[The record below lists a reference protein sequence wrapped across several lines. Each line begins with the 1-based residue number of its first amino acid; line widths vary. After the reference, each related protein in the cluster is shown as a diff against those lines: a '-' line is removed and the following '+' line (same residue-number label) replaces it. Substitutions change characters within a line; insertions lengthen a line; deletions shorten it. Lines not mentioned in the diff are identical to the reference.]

1 MSLLDLVQYAA
12 GQQQRI
18 NRLVFGYILYNNFP
32 LNTTDRKHRHWE
44 KFRSS
49 LWQKGFASFE
59 AQERVQRGDN
69 PLRLTTPET
78 CAVITQPTTMPDA
91 WVFNGKSRFL
101 LRSEYYEA
109 EKAVSK
115 CEQQR
120 CVSAFRTTWD
130 RFAFSL
136 CVACRTLTAAQEN
149 RSFYSGCL

>member
-69 PLRLTTPET
+69 PLGLTTPET
-78 CAVITQPTTMPDA
+78 CTVITQPTTMPDA
-91 WVFNGKSRFL
+91 WVFTGESRFL
-101 LRSEYYEA
+101 LRFEYYEA
-109 EKAVSK
+109 EKAVIQANANNKGAFLLSG
-115 CEQQR
+115 QR
-120 CVSAFRTTWD
+120 GIGSPSP
-130 RFAFSL
+130 SL
-136 CVACRTLTAAQEN
+136 SPAEP
-149 RSFYSGCL
+149 